1 MLDNDSIEMEI
12 EQGLYLEECPG
23 LEQGLSQGL
32 VEVEVESVVGVDV
45 VSDPGTV

>member
-1 MLDNDSIEMEI
+1 MNYCIGTGKG
-12 EQGLYLEECPG
+12 EQGLHLEESPG

-45 VSDPGTV
+45 VSDPGTE

>member
-1 MLDNDSIEMEI
+1 MKIRVY
-12 EQGLYLEECPG
+12 GFYFEECPG
-23 LEQGLSQGL
+23 LKQGLSQGL